1 MKTLREELTCSRSP
15 RLEGDQSQTRC
26 LNPRPVSSLAVAAG
40 PDGCTETSGLQTR
53 APVPLIR
60 FSGGSGSL
68 PSSVLLGQS
77 LPSLSC
83 SFRSNQGLSD
93 LVLGRRGATPGGRD
107 VPPALW

>member
-1 MKTLREELTCSRSP
+1 MKTLREELTCSRSH
-15 RLEGDQSQTRC
+15 RLEGAQSQTRC

-40 PDGCTETSGLQTR
+40 PDGCAETSGLQTR
-53 APVPLIR
+53 APVPLIW

-83 SFRSNQGLSD
+83 SFHSNQGLSD
-93 LVLGRRGATPGGRD
+93 LVLGRRGATPGGCD